1 MLKMIRNN
9 SDLSVWF
16 MNYKRYLQQLI
27 RLLTTTD
34 TKKTKGRFVITR
46 KSLKHNVRFG

>member
-16 MNYKRYLQQLI
+16 MNYKRYLQQI
-27 RLLTTTD
+27 NSIAYNYWD
-34 TKKTKGRFVITR
+34 EKKT
-46 KSLKHNVRFG
+46 